1 MRRSTAFLPLFCVI
15 SISISF
21 ASSALAQTSS
31 GPVTVNYPYNPD
43 SDENGYIGTDDLLAL
58 LAEFASDFT
67 PESLTIDG
75 LTLETYLLI
84 LTNQIAELQ
93 AAAGTGST
101 GTGGTDSFFG
111 VIDVDVNPDNTLTFT
126 FSNGSTLSTPILVG
140 PAGPTGPA
148 GPAGLAGPQG
158 VAGPTGATGPA
169 GPAGATGPAGP
180 AGPQGVAGPQG
191 NVGPAGATG
200 PAGPAGPQGVAGPV
214 GATGPA
220 GAAGPQGEQGPQGAP
235 GPAGPVGATGAA
247 GPAGLDGQALLP
259 NLGPFNKGEVVIWNG
274 SGWETRRLYGC
285 PDPNSCNYV
294 GNWSYPLLADASL
307 CVYGTPHCPLSPC
320 DDGNNLTFDDVWDSI
335 AEVCNGTFCAGAC
348 LGLPCDDGNSLTFAD
363 SWDVDGAFC
372 TGLYCDGV
380 DCSGLGSCQGVSHIL
395 YDRKVY
401 PLVEIGNQCWF
412 KENLASDNYRNGELI
427 PGGLS
432 SNEYQTTEEGA
443 QAIYGETWGD
453 LSSLSVYGRLYNH
466 HAVSDMRGLC
476 PIGFHVPTNADWSS
490 LIDYLGGTNIAG
502 HAAKSSALDVPSW
515 NGSNSSG
522 FSGLP
527 GGRLGW
533 SGYFDDLGEYGRWW
547 SSDVAMANA
556 YFASLV
562 HFTTSF
568 YINYWGGLM
577 ECMSIRCVRD

>member
-93 AAAGTGST
+93 AAAGTGGS
-101 GTGGTDSFFG
+101 GTGGTGTFFG

-490 LIDYLGGTNIAG
+490 LIDYLGGTNILPVMQRSLLLWMSPHGMARIQ
-502 HAAKSSALDVPSW
+502 AAFLDCQ
-515 NGSNSSG
+515 
-522 FSGLP
+522 
-527 GGRLGW
+527 GGGW
-533 SGYFDDLGEYGRWW
+533 VGPVIL
-547 SSDVAMANA
+547 
-556 YFASLV
+556 
-562 HFTTSF
+562 T
-568 YINYWGGLM
+568 I
-577 ECMSIRCVRD
+577 

>member
-140 PAGPTGPA
+140 PAGPTGPM
-148 GPAGLAGPQG
+148 GPA
-158 VAGPTGATGPA
+158 
-169 GPAGATGPAGP
+169 GPAGP

-556 YFASLV
+556 YSASLV